1 MGERVEDYKPGDVP
15 LEETEDRRLFC
26 KFHYKGVL
34 TLLLPIALAP
44 ILLGQP
50 VMACRFIYMTVCLYL
65 FFILNLM
72 SRGAV
77 AFAYVVLAPIAGITD
92 SAKVCTAY
100 YTDLI
105 LLIYGCSFMAIMVQV
120 SRLHEHLAFI
130 VIRFVGS
137 NIKTLQLFLVAVVFF
152 LAFFANPTASAAFGI
167 KVAQAVMVEY
177 SNSGILKMYSEEK
190 RFEPGSAEYPTFPV
204 IGIYLSLCYTATL
217 AGAVSPFVNPNGSLV
232 DAFAEKLKIEHVM
245 LIMAGP
251 VFLCLCVTILWIQI
265 VFLGLLG
272 GSVKRQL
279 NELAA
284 NQNGFEQAIKDRKE
298 ALGPWNI
305 YCKLSLAMILL
316 TFIVMHTRKPRI
328 YPGWDDIS
336 PDIWSGLSVQ
346 SLGLIIFFTAI
357 PANYMFC
364 RYYACRQPE
373 SPGTA
378 PSLLPWKAINK
389 FTPWGD
395 ILLLGASVCCV
406 FCAKESGLYKAIA
419 DAISE
424 PKPGG
429 FLQFLYGACYGTLF
443 TILSPATT
451 LCKIALPVMTSA
463 GNNFALP
470 FATAL
475 HNQFLLPTSAP
486 ANTIVAGF
494 GNVRPFLFLLA
505 GIVPTIFMMIMITA
519 FTWIFFDSAL
529 PQND

>member
-1 MGERVEDYKPGDVP
+1 MADYKPGDIP
-15 LEETEDRRLFC
+15 LVETDERKLFC

-34 TLLLPIALAP
+34 
-44 ILLGQP
+44 ILLIPLVFAGLLAGQP
-50 VMACRFIYMTVCLYL
+50 VFVFRFIYLTICLYL
-65 FFILNLM
+65 FYILNLM
-72 SRGAV
+72 ARGAV
-77 AFAYVVLAPIAGITD
+77 AFIYITFIPIAGIA
-92 SAKVCTAY
+92 SSGPVSLAY
-100 YTDLI
+100 YPDL
-105 LLIYGCSFMAIMVQV
+105 
-120 SRLHEHLAFI
+120 
-130 VIRFVGS
+130 
-137 NIKTLQLFLVAVVFF
+137 LFLVYGTIMMGAVMDSSRLSEYLGFSIISIVGGSYIKLQFV
-152 LAFFANPTASAAFGI
+152 LAFLVFIISFLVDPTVGAAFGM
-167 KVAQAVMVEY
+167 KLAQAVVNEY
-177 SNSGILKMYSEEK
+177 DAVSKK
-190 RFEPGSAEYPTFPV
+190 RNLPHRVPYPTRPA
-204 IGIYLSLCYTATL
+204 IGIYLTCCYISSL
-217 AGAVSPFVNPNGSLV
+217 AGSVSPFVNPNGIIT
-232 DAFAEKLKIEHVM
+232 EYKKLKIEHVM

-272 GSVKRQL
+272 GSVKREL

-284 NQNGFEQAIKDRKE
+284 NQNGFKQAIKDRKE

-316 TFIVMHTRKPRI
+316 TFIIMHTRKPRI

-373 SPGTA
+373 SQGTA

-451 LCKIALPVMTSA
+451 VCKIALPVMTSA

-494 GNVRPFLFLLA
+494 GNVRPFLFVSLKY
-505 GIVPTIFMMIMITA
+505 
-519 FTWIFFDSAL
+519 
-529 PQND
+529 